1 MSQPADDPVTI
12 GPPPSPSP
20 VPCFSDPMIAE
31 ADGGRRPSS
40 LCCDLLDAAWLPQR
54 PTAGPA
60 GARWDPM
67 LLEAPACPLESVVA
81 DVASPFSPAAVNEQ
95 AQVALESVRF
105 SLSPSEPVRDTV
117 HDHVLG
123 DSTPSRRNITMAR
136 GTRDALPL
144 HLVSDIPSYVDDE
157 VAIFAHDV
165 CRKAPRAVLVASP
178 PRRSSRQQPQDF
190 VIRRSERLA
199 KKSRHRATNPAT
211 QAQNVMM
218 RKLGITSDIH
228 PPDASAFQQ
237 FEEAFTSSLLAS
249 HCEALD
255 ALLPTGMGRLATE
268 VATPLRVS

>member
-1 MSQPADDPVTI
+1 
-12 GPPPSPSP
+12 
-20 VPCFSDPMIAE
+20 MIAE

-60 GARWDPM
+60 GAWWDPM

-157 VAIFAHDV
+157 VTIFAHDV
-165 CRKAPRAVLVASP
+165 CREAPPGRSWSP
-178 PRRSSRQQPQDF
+178 
-190 VIRRSERLA
+190 RLQEEDPG
-199 KKSRHRATNPAT
+199 SNLR
-211 QAQNVMM
+211 
-218 RKLGITSDIH
+218 TS
-228 PPDASAFQQ
+228 
-237 FEEAFTSSLLAS
+237 
-249 HCEALD
+249 
-255 ALLPTGMGRLATE
+255 
-268 VATPLRVS
+268 

>member
-1 MSQPADDPVTI
+1 
-12 GPPPSPSP
+12 
-20 VPCFSDPMIAE
+20 
-31 ADGGRRPSS
+31 
-40 LCCDLLDAAWLPQR
+40 
-54 PTAGPA
+54 
-60 GARWDPM
+60 
-67 LLEAPACPLESVVA
+67 
-81 DVASPFSPAAVNEQ
+81 
-95 AQVALESVRF
+95 
-105 SLSPSEPVRDTV
+105 
-117 HDHVLG
+117 
-123 DSTPSRRNITMAR
+123 MAR

-165 CRKAPRAVLVASP
+165 CREAPRAVLVASP

-199 KKSRHRATNPAT
+199 KKSRHQDTNPAM

-237 FEEAFTSSLLAS
+237 FEEAFTSSLSAS